1 MYTPKKDGSIQQHN
15 IFKTRCT
22 VNQRVCDLIIDSGS
36 SKNIVS
42 KTMMDKLQLPT
53 QSHPFP
59 YCIGWIKNVSKTKVT
74 KQCHVPFSIGK
85 YKDEVM
91 RDVVDMDACHM
102 LFGRPW
108 QFDLNTVHS
117 GKNNTYTFYKDNM
130 KFILAPMKQTNT
142 PTCSKT
148 RNNLLLVPKDVLISQ
163 SVPDSIKPLLAEF
176 TDVVSD
182 GLPIGLPSLRDIQHQ
197 IDLIP
202 GASLPNL
209 PHYCMSPKEYEILHE
224 QVEDLIKK
232 DDMLDILGGSK
243 LFSKIDLRSGYH
255 QIRICPGDEWKTTFK
270 THEDGIKVDQE
281 KVKAIRE
288 WPTSKTISDVR
299 SFHGIATFYK
309 RFVKDFSTIAA
320 PLTDCLKQK
329 QFVWTKTAKQSFT
342 ALKEKLTNAHVLTLP
357 DFNKIFEVDCDASG
371 VGIGAVLS
379 QEMKPI
385 TFFSEKLSEAR
396 KKWSTYEQELYAIM
410 TRIFMRN
417 GKSALAELQV
427 NTNYMADFYSLNLYV
442 PRGSLR
448 EHIIQELHVGGLGGH
463 MGRDK
468 TISLVEARHFW
479 PHLKRDIEKFVKCCY
494 TCQTAKGQAQ
504 NTGFYMPLSILNA
517 PWEDLSMDF
526 ILGLPRTHKDGQTE
540 VTNRTLGNIL
550 QCLVKENPRQWENVL
565 PQAEFTY
572 NNVPNRSSGKSPFEV
587 VYIRPPLH
595 TLDLVPLPKL
605 PGMSIIADHLIHKVI
620 DIHGEVKKK
629 LEESTTKYKAIA
641 DKHRR
646 FKSYKVGDYVMVHL
660 RKERVPAGEYS
671 KLKQKKIGPFRIL
684 QKINDNAYIID
695 LPEHY
700 VISNTFNVQDLYEY
714 HGPDQIP

>member
-1 MYTPKKDGSIQQHN
+1 MNKSKSTNPYAIPRGNKCYRCGQTGHYSNQCRQSKPVNLATHDDDVEEDEYPKDDEYEKEDALEEFTYEDEGVSLVIRRLMYTPKKDGSIQQHN

-232 DDMLDILGGSK
+232 
-243 LFSKIDLRSGYH
+243 
-255 QIRICPGDEWKTTFK
+255 
-270 THEDGIKVDQE
+270 
-281 KVKAIRE
+281 
-288 WPTSKTISDVR
+288 
-299 SFHGIATFYK
+299 
-309 RFVKDFSTIAA
+309 
-320 PLTDCLKQK
+320 
-329 QFVWTKTAKQSFT
+329 
-342 ALKEKLTNAHVLTLP
+342 
-357 DFNKIFEVDCDASG
+357 
-371 VGIGAVLS
+371 
-379 QEMKPI
+379 
-385 TFFSEKLSEAR
+385 
-396 KKWSTYEQELYAIM
+396 
-410 TRIFMRN
+410 
-417 GKSALAELQV
+417 
-427 NTNYMADFYSLNLYV
+427 
-442 PRGSLR
+442 
-448 EHIIQELHVGGLGGH
+448 GL
-463 MGRDK
+463 
-468 TISLVEARHFW
+468 V
-479 PHLKRDIEKFVKCCY
+479 
-494 TCQTAKGQAQ
+494 
-504 NTGFYMPLSILNA
+504 
-517 PWEDLSMDF
+517 
-526 ILGLPRTHKDGQTE
+526 
-540 VTNRTLGNIL
+540 
-550 QCLVKENPRQWENVL
+550 
-565 PQAEFTY
+565 
-572 NNVPNRSSGKSPFEV
+572 
-587 VYIRPPLH
+587 
-595 TLDLVPLPKL
+595 
-605 PGMSIIADHLIHKVI
+605 
-620 DIHGEVKKK
+620 
-629 LEESTTKYKAIA
+629 
-641 DKHRR
+641 
-646 FKSYKVGDYVMVHL
+646 
-660 RKERVPAGEYS
+660 
-671 KLKQKKIGPFRIL
+671 
-684 QKINDNAYIID
+684 
-695 LPEHY
+695 
-700 VISNTFNVQDLYEY
+700 
-714 HGPDQIP
+714 